1 MRVGIVGGGTGGP
14 ALALFLARAGHAVV
28 LYERVPDPGPVG
40 AGILMQPTGMEVL
53 RRLGL
58 EQQVLSRGARVGR
71 LHGTTTTNRTV
82 LDLAY
87 EDWRPGAFGL
97 GVQRGAV
104 FAALWAAVLDEPRVT
119 VRTGVEVR
127 ATGEDGAAAWVEC
140 DERERFDLVVVASGA
155 RSELR
160 APGAR
165 VTPYPWGALWVVA
178 EAELH
183 PGVLYQRY
191 RDTREMAGLL
201 PSGDGTV
208 SLFWSHRADA
218 VESWRA
224 SPIEAWKAQVRTLMP
239 EAPLDAVRSH
249 DDVLFAPYF
258 DVVAPRWHTHRRAW
272 IGDCAH
278 AMSPQLGQGANLALV
293 DAAVLAGVVAGG
305 QPLAHYSTLRREHL
319 RFYSWASRALTPFFQ
334 SSYPVLAPLRDL
346 GSPVFHAWGWYR
358 RQMLGALAGGKTGV
372 FSDDLVF

>member
-1 MRVGIVGGGTGGP
+1 MHVGIVGGGTGGP
-14 ALALFLARAGHAVV
+14 ALALFLARAGHEVT
-28 LYERVPDPGPVG
+28 LYERVANPGPVG
-40 AGILMQPTGMEVL
+40 AGILLQPTGLEVL

-58 EQQVLSRGARVGR
+58 EQRVLSHGARVER
-71 LHGTTTTNRTV
+71 LHGTTRSNWVV

-87 EDWRPGAFGL
+87 ADWRPGAFGL
-97 GVQRGAV
+97 GIQRGAV
-104 FAALWAAVLDEPRVT
+104 FGALWDAVLAEPSVR
-119 VRTGVEVR
+119 VRTGAEVH
-127 ATGEDGAAAWVEC
+127 ATGDEPGAAWI
-140 DERERFDLVVVASGA
+140 DTGERERFDLVVVASGA
-155 RSELR
+155 RSEHR

-178 EAELH
+178 EADLH

-191 RDTREMAGLL
+191 RDTREMAGIL
-201 PSGDGTV
+201 PSGMGTV

-218 VESWRA
+218 VEAWRRA
-224 SPIEAWKAQVRTLMP
+224 PIEDWKARVRALLP
-239 EAPLDAVRSH
+239 EAPLDGVYSH

-258 DVVAPRWHTHRRAW
+258 DVVASRWHEGRRAW

-293 DAAVLAGVVAGG
+293 DAAVLAGVIERGE
-305 QPLAHYSTLRREHL
+305 PLARYSELRADHL

-346 GSPVFHAWGWYR
+346 GSPLFHGWGWYR

-372 FSDDLVF
+372 FSGDVAF